1 MRKRR
6 GVMYRKRVA
15 EVNRVYDK
23 YAKMGVSNIEIW
35 RKYISPVYGMSERT
49 YYRTLNAAA
58 RVGESAAAFEAMPR
72 LFNLSDKDNDIKTK
86 SDG

>member
-15 EVNRVYDK
+15 EVNRIYVFAPDLDITHSHLC
-23 YAKMGVSNIEIW
+23 VFVID
-35 RKYISPVYGMSERT
+35 PVYGMSERT